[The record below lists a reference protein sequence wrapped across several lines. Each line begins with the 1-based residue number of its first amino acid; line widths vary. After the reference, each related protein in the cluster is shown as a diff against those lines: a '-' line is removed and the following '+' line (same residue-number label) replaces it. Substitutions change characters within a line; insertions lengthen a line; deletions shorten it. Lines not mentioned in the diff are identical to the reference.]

1 MKSQPQNLKF
11 QKYYKKRYFKG
22 IELRSNKLKFGYFGL
37 KALNSGILTFKHL
50 ESGRKTINQILK
62 RSGKIW
68 IRVFPSLSMTKKPI
82 EVRMGKGKGNVN
94 KWISY
99 IKPGTIIYEINSL
112 SNLKAIEALK
122 NASIKLP
129 FKTKIFYKQ
138 W

>member
-129 FKTKIFYKQ
+129 FKTKIVYKQ

>member
-94 KWISY
+94 KWVSY

-129 FKTKIFYKQ
+129 FKTKIVYKQ

>member
-99 IKPGTIIYEINSL
+99 IKPGTIIYELNSL

-129 FKTKIFYKQ
+129 FKTKIVYKQ

>member
-68 IRVFPSLSMTKKPI
+68 IRVFPSLFMTKKPI

-129 FKTKIFYKQ
+129 FKTKIVYKQ

>member
-1 MKSQPQNLKF
+1 
-11 QKYYKKRYFKG
+11 
-22 IELRSNKLKFGYFGL
+22 
-37 KALNSGILTFKHL
+37 
-50 ESGRKTINQILK
+50 
-62 RSGKIW
+62 
-68 IRVFPSLSMTKKPI
+68 MTKKPI

-94 KWISY
+94 KWVSY

-129 FKTKIFYKQ
+129 FKTKIVYKQ

>member
-99 IKPGTIIYEINSL
+99 IKPGTVIYEINSL

-129 FKTKIFYKQ
+129 FKTKIVYKQ

>member
-1 MKSQPQNLKF
+1 
-11 QKYYKKRYFKG
+11 
-22 IELRSNKLKFGYFGL
+22 
-37 KALNSGILTFKHL
+37 
-50 ESGRKTINQILK
+50 
-62 RSGKIW
+62 
-68 IRVFPSLSMTKKPI
+68 MTKKPI

-99 IKPGTIIYEINSL
+99 IKQGTIIYEINSL

-129 FKTKIFYKQ
+129 FKTKIVYKQ